1 MKFRLGGLGA
11 IQIAPHILNGGKSP
25 LSNWENPMSPE
36 ERQLL
41 IGLFD
46 RVRGAA
52 ANPRDREAEALID
65 DSVRA
70 QPYAPYLLAQTVLV
84 QEQALR
90 AANDRLQQLEAQVRE
105 LQQQASQIASQPA
118 SGGFL
123 SGLGS
128 LFGGGNPPPRQS
140 PPPSGSPWNQQQ
152 GYNNAPPASPYPS
165 SPWGQQQQYAPP
177 PQAGGPWGG
186 QPQSGMFGGQPQS
199 GGFLKGALGAAA
211 GVAGGVL
218 LADSIRGL
226 MGGHNNS
233 LGISDGFG
241 GLGNALPG
249 SGGFGGGE
257 TVINNY
263 YNDDGSAL
271 RAQDAQQDADQDQD
285 DQQDAADY
293 SGGDDYSSDA

>member
-1 MKFRLGGLGA
+1 
-11 IQIAPHILNGGKSP
+11 
-25 LSNWENPMSPE
+25 MSPE

-65 DSVRA
+65 DAVRA
-70 QPYAPYLLAQTVLV
+70 QPYAPYLLSQTVIV

-90 AANDRLQQLEAQVRE
+90 AANDRIQQLEAQVRD
-105 LQQQASQIASQPA
+105 LQQQTSQPPA
-118 SGGFL
+118 GGGGFL

-128 LFGGGNPPPRQS
+128 LFGGGNPPRPS
-140 PPPSGSPWNQQQ
+140 TPPAGSPSNQQQ
-152 GYNNAPPASPYPS
+152 GYNNAPPASP
-165 SPWGQQQQYAPP
+165 WGQQQQYAPP
-177 PQAGGPWGG
+177 PPAGGPWGG
-186 QPQSGMFGGQPQS
+186 QPQGGMFGGQPQQG

-233 LGISDGFG
+233 LGIGDGFG
-241 GLGNALPG
+241 GLGGGMSPG
-249 SGGFGGGE
+249 LGGGE
-257 TVINNY
+257 TIINNY
-263 YNDDGSAL
+263 YNDDSAL
-271 RAQDAQQDADQDQD
+271 RAQDALQDADQDQD
-285 DQQDAADY
+285 DQQDA
-293 SGGDDYSSDA
+293 GDYSSDSDA

>member
-1 MKFRLGGLGA
+1 
-11 IQIAPHILNGGKSP
+11 
-25 LSNWENPMSPE
+25 MSPE

-65 DSVRA
+65 DAVRQ
-70 QPYAPYLLAQTVLV
+70 QPYAPYLLAQTVIV

-90 AANDRLQQLEAQVRE
+90 AANDRLQQLEAQVRD
-105 LQQQASQIASQPA
+105 LQSQGQPAA

-128 LFGGGNPPPRQS
+128 LFGGGNPPPPRPS
-140 PPPSGSPWNQQQ
+140 VPPSGSPWQQSQ
-152 GYNNAPPASPYPS
+152 GYNAPPPPQQ
-165 SPWGQQQQYAPP
+165 SPWGAQPQGYGQAP
-177 PQAGGPWGG
+177 AGPWGG
-186 QPQSGMFGGQPQS
+186 QPQGGFGAPQG

-233 LGISDGFG
+233 LGIGDGFG
-241 GLGNALPG
+241 GLG
-249 SGGFGGGE
+249 GGLGGGAGGE
-257 TVINNY
+257 TIVNNY
-263 YNDDGSAL
+263 YNDDGAAL
-271 RAQDAQQDADQDQD
+271 RQQDAQQDADQDQD
-285 DQQDAADY
+285 DAQDA
-293 SGGDDYSSDA
+293 GDYSSDYSNDA

>member
-1 MKFRLGGLGA
+1 
-11 IQIAPHILNGGKSP
+11 
-25 LSNWENPMSPE
+25 MSPE

-65 DSVRA
+65 DAVRA

-90 AANDRLQQLEAQVRE
+90 AANDRLQQLEAEVRE
-105 LQQQASQIASQPA
+105 LQQQGQPA
-118 SGGFL
+118 GGGGFL

-128 LFGGGNPPPRQS
+128 LFGGGSPPPPRPGS
-140 PPPSGSPWNQQQ
+140 VPPSGSPWQQSQ
-152 GYNNAPPASPYPS
+152 GYNAPPPPPQ
-165 SPWGQQQQYAPP
+165 SPWGQQQGGYGAPP
-177 PQAGGPWGG
+177 AGPWSG
-186 QPQSGMFGGQPQS
+186 QPQGGFGAPQG

-218 LADSIRGL
+218 LADSIRNL

-233 LGISDGFG
+233 LGISDGLG
-241 GLGNALPG
+241 GIGSGLGG
-249 SGGFGGGE
+249 SRE
-257 TVINNY
+257 TVVNNY
-263 YNDDGSAL
+263 YNDDGAAL

-285 DQQDAADY
+285 DEQDAGDY
-293 SGGDDYSSDA
+293 SGDYSDDA